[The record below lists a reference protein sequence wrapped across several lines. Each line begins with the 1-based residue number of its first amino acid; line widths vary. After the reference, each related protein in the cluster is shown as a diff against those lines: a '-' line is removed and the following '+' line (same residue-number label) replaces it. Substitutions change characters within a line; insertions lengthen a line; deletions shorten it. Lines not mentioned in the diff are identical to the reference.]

1 MNRLL
6 VERGEDNSL
15 IVQRRQRVTL
25 VMLSGGIDSVYT
37 LVKLLRETDDRILA
51 HHIDMINDERRWGV
65 EREACRAVVDYCRK
79 AYRDFGYSESGVDH
93 RGMRFFDFDMV
104 TVGFEAGIVAHAY
117 FEATGQMP
125 DCWTIGACTEEGSH
139 PDRWVH
145 VEACLAAN
153 CYPNPAP
160 PFFSLPVVSKV
171 EECRYL
177 PSDLLDLCWT
187 CRRPVKTP
195 EGYRECG
202 VCETCQIM
210 KRTRSEKQAESRDVL
225 RPGAEAAEIL

>member
-1 MNRLL
+1 MNRLSL
-6 VERGEDNSL
+6 ERGEDNSL
-15 IVQRRQRVTL
+15 LVRRRERVTL

-37 LVKLLRETDDRILA
+37 LVKLLRETDDRVLA
-51 HHIDMINDERRWGV
+51 HHVDMINDERRWGV

-79 AYRDFGYSESGVDH
+79 AYRDFSYSESGIDH
-93 RGMRFFDFDMV
+93 RGMRFFGFDMV

-125 DCWTIGACTEEGSH
+125 DRWAIGACTEEGSH
-139 PDRWVH
+139 PDRWLH

-160 PFFSLPVVSKV
+160 PFFSWPVVSKV

-177 PSDLLDLCWT
+177 SPDLLDLCWT
-187 CRRPVKTP
+187 CRRPVKTA

-202 VCETCQIM
+202 VCDTCEIM
-210 KRTRSEKQAESRDVL
+210 KRTRAATEGEVNERL
-225 RPGAEAAEIL
+225 RQDATGSGNV